1 MSGVSDPS
9 SIKYQVKAKI
19 NADGIVDK
27 PDVVGAIFGQ
37 TEGLL
42 GDNLDLRDLQKSG
55 RIGRVEVEIVS
66 KGGKSEGILYMSSS
80 LDQVETAIIAA
91 TLETIDR
98 VGPCKA
104 SIKVIGIEDVRVTK
118 REQIAERAKELLGI
132 LMDQAKG
139 SGSNLT
145 QNIRESLQVEEITTY
160 GKERCPAGPN
170 VKNSEAIIIVEGRS
184 DVLNLLRAGI
194 KNAIAV
200 EGTNIPKSVQDL
212 SKERVTTAFVDGD
225 RGGELILRELFQTA
239 DIDYVA
245 RAPRAHEVEE
255 LSAKQLVKCLR
266 NKVPGDQYMEMN
278 GLSFEEKE
286 LSEDAEN
293 DLRDR
298 HVRKNAEEFVQ
309 EEEPAEEERSFKIRR
324 ANGDDSEEDSRFG
337 RNRRERRQRGDDED
351 SRGRNRRERH
361 TRRSAE
367 ETAEEMGVTGRRFER
382 KKREFSRRDSE
393 FDEEAAEEKP
403 VRVRRRFA
411 DEEPETESVITET
424 EEGEIVIDEV
434 EVTEEKI
441 EEPVAEP
448 AAEEPVEEEVAET
461 AEEPVEEVPEVKEEP
476 VAEEPVA
483 EPAAEEPI
491 EEKTEEP
498 AEEEP
503 KKAIRAPVKRKTS
516 KKDKVLTEEQENYR
530 AILSEI
536 SGTKNSVLIDA
547 EGNILDKVEVK
558 NLANY
563 LKDSS
568 AENITTIVFDGVIS
582 QNILDISSG
591 KGIKTLVGKNK
602 GKIAKLPAEITIWT
616 RTDLL

>member
-1 MSGVSDPS
+1 MNMTDPS

-66 KGGKSEGILYMSSS
+66 KGGKSEGIIYMSSS
-80 LDQVETAIIAA
+80 LDQVETAIISA

-104 SIKVIGIEDVRVTK
+104 SIKVIGIEDIRVTK
-118 REQIAERAKELLGI
+118 REQIAERAKELLGV
-132 LMDQAKG
+132 LMEQAKG

-160 GKERCPAGPN
+160 GKERCPAGPT

-245 RAPRAHEVEE
+245 RAPRSQEVEE

-266 NKVPGDQYMEMN
+266 NKIPGDQYMEMN
-278 GLSFEEKE
+278 KLSFEEKE

-293 DLRDR
+293 DMRESR
-298 HVRKNAEEFVQ
+298 ARSEEP
-309 EEEPAEEERSFKIRR
+309 EEEPRFRIRK
-324 ANGDDSEEDSRFG
+324 ANDEDEEDSRFS
-337 RNRRERRQRGDDED
+337 RNRRDRHTRRNAEEMAEELEPRRRERRD
-351 SRGRNRRERH
+351 RE
-361 TRRSAE
+361 
-367 ETAEEMGVTGRRFER
+367 
-382 KKREFSRRDSE
+382 SRRIIE
-393 FDEEAAEEKP
+393 
-403 VRVRRRFA
+403 
-411 DEEPETESVITET
+411 EEPEYADETPDTESVITET
-424 EEGEIVIDEV
+424 EDGEIVVEEV
-434 EVTEEKI
+434 EIAEETPV
-441 EEPVAEP
+441 EEPVAEEPKEEP
-448 AAEEPVEEEVAET
+448 AAEEPV
-461 AEEPVEEVPEVKEEP
+461 VEEAPAEEP
-476 VAEEPVA
+476 VAEEPA
-483 EPAAEEPI
+483 KE
-491 EEKTEEP
+491 EEP
-498 AEEEP
+498 AEEEVKKP
-503 KKAIRAPVKRKTS
+503 VRAPRGKKAKTE
-516 KKDKVLTEEQENYR
+516 KILTEEQE
-530 AILSEI
+530 ALKAVLSEI
-536 SGTKNSVLIDA
+536 SGTRNSVLMDS
-547 EGNILDKVEVK
+547 EGNTLDKVEVK

-563 LKDSS
+563 LKETDKD
-568 AENITTIVFDGVIS
+568 NIATIVFDGVIS

-602 GKIAKLPAEITIWT
+602 GKISKLPAELTVWT

>member
-298 HVRKNAEEFVQ
+298 HVRKNAEELSAPSRSAGPTATIPRRI
-309 EEEPAEEERSFKIRR
+309 PASAGTAASAASAETTRTPGEGTAASATPGGPRR
-324 ANGDDSEEDSRFG
+324 RPP
-337 RNRRERRQRGDDED
+337 RRWASPEGG
-351 SRGRNRRERH
+351 SRGRRGNSPGGTPSS
-361 TRRSAE
+361 TRRPQ
-367 ETAEEMGVTGRRFER
+367 RR
-382 KKREFSRRDSE
+382 S
-393 FDEEAAEEKP
+393 P
-403 VRVRRRFA
+403 
-411 DEEPETESVITET
+411 
-424 EEGEIVIDEV
+424 
-434 EVTEEKI
+434 
-441 EEPVAEP
+441 
-448 AAEEPVEEEVAET
+448 
-461 AEEPVEEVPEVKEEP
+461 
-476 VAEEPVA
+476 
-483 EPAAEEPI
+483 
-491 EEKTEEP
+491 
-498 AEEEP
+498 
-503 KKAIRAPVKRKTS
+503 
-516 KKDKVLTEEQENYR
+516 
-530 AILSEI
+530 
-536 SGTKNSVLIDA
+536 SG
-547 EGNILDKVEVK
+547 
-558 NLANY
+558 
-563 LKDSS
+563 
-568 AENITTIVFDGVIS
+568 
-582 QNILDISSG
+582 
-591 KGIKTLVGKNK
+591 
-602 GKIAKLPAEITIWT
+602 
-616 RTDLL
+616 